1 LPQGKPVVLVMIE
14 GRPRIITEIA
24 DKVDGIVVAFLPG
37 MQGGVAISDVLYGV
51 TNPSG
56 KLPITYPK
64 SPNAITLYD
73 YKPIEFFDGNGYNPL
88 YPFGHGLSYTQF
100 TYSDL
105 KLSADKITENEELK
119 VSVTVKNTGNVK
131 GKESVLLYLTDL
143 FGTVSRPNKQLKG
156 FDKVELAP
164 GESKTVHFTLGWEH
178 LSFIGA
184 SNSRIVELG
193 EFVVTVGD
201 LKSRFNLVFGGGK

>member
-1 LPQGKPVVLVMIE
+1 M
-14 GRPRIITEIA
+14 
-24 DKVDGIVVAFLPG
+24 
-37 MQGGVAISDVLYGV
+37 
-51 TNPSG
+51 
-56 KLPITYPK
+56 
-64 SPNAITLYD
+64 
-73 YKPIEFFDGNGYNPL
+73 
-88 YPFGHGLSYTQF
+88 
-100 TYSDL
+100 
-105 KLSADKITENEELK
+105 
-119 VSVTVKNTGNVK
+119 SVTVKNTGNVK